1 MHLKLK
7 TTTIILGILCSST
20 ALLTAQRSIAHQ
32 RSTTEARIK
41 CEVKGNTCECK
52 VLNDESIITDLA
64 KSKRKDLTPKYF
76 VLWEFDDGNY
86 TIERGFK
93 TVSNTYK
100 TAKTYTVK
108 ASFIVQ
114 YSDYAIRSQSRSVKI
129 LKDGAPTAPPSVF
142 RLIAGLPTDVR
153 TEMRGNDEM
162 TIIADFPKKGNMTID
177 YDANM
182 TLELPVRGHL
192 GARILANANNKLTF
206 QSDEAQRVFLYFKTT
221 TFSTTQSNKNEKA
234 QIIAS
239 FEGKPFTLTFDKVD
253 ALDPNK
259 LTVRPRKLRYAKLMK
274 TKENFRYRLQFENEG
289 KENAQKVRLEVDI
302 PQGLSIDENDIK
314 NWTYNCGGFKQKDM
328 PIFHKKFPEGNAA
341 NSPFLYLDLEKLDK
355 DKKITFTF
363 YNVDLKGEEFDD
375 EDRRCGEINYQLVP
389 LKSLQ
394 HRAFVSDANIFF
406 NENPKPTPASAKT
419 RFKLDPRLGIRG
431 TYELPL
437 KKGEKAIYG
446 LSVFMS
452 NYRPDKIY
460 FPLEIG
466 IAVNEREL
474 DSLGNLLK
482 FRPMHLAIQARKNI
496 GNLFA
501 YGIGVEA
508 NFATNVRS
516 EKPNLTVFNKGFE
529 YSDLQIFGDIGVL
542 NTRNGGLGFGA
553 RGGFPLNPS
562 EKFKIP
568 TKFHAQFYV
577 QYKF

>member
-1 MHLKLK
+1 MLLKLK
-7 TTTIILGILCSST
+7 TTTIILGILFSST
-20 ALLTAQRSIAHQ
+20 ALLTAQ

-52 VLNDESIITDLA
+52 VLNDENIIADLA

-76 VLWEFDDGNY
+76 VLWEFDDGSY

-93 TVSNTYK
+93 TVTNTYK
-100 TAKTYTVK
+100 TAKTYDIK

-129 LKDGAPTAPPSVF
+129 LKDGASKPPPSVF

-162 TIIADFPKKGNMTID
+162 TIVADFPKKGNMTID

-182 TLELPVRGHL
+182 VLSEQPIRGHM
-192 GARILANANNKLTF
+192 GARILSNVNNKLTL
-206 QSDEAQRVFLYFKTT
+206 QSDDAQRVFLYFKTN

-239 FEGKPFTLTFDKVD
+239 FEGKPFKLTFDKVD

-259 LTVRPRKLRYAKLMK
+259 LTVRPRKPRYVTLVKNK
-274 TKENFRYRLQFENEG
+274 DNFRYRLQFENEG
-289 KENAQKVRLEVDI
+289 KETAKKVRMEVDI
-302 PQGLSIDENDIK
+302 PQGLSIDEKDIK
-314 NWTYNCGGFKQKDM
+314 NWTYNCGGFKQKDI
-328 PIFHKKFPEGNAA
+328 PIFYEFPEGNAA
-341 NSPFLYLDLEKLDK
+341 SGPFLYLDLEKQDK
-355 DKKITFTF
+355 EKKITFTF

-389 LKSLQ
+389 LKSFQ
-394 HRAFVSDANIFF
+394 HRTFVSDANIFF
-406 NENPKPTPASAKT
+406 NENQKPTPASAKT

-431 TYELPL
+431 SYELPL
-437 KKGEKAIYG
+437 KTGEKTIYG
-446 LSVFMS
+446 LSLFIA
-452 NYRPDKIY
+452 NNRPDKIY

-466 IAVNEREL
+466 VAVNEREL

-482 FRPMHLAIQARKNI
+482 FRPMHLAIQARKNW
-496 GNLFA
+496 GNMLAF
-501 YGIGVEA
+501 GVGVGA

-516 EKPNLTVFNKGFE
+516 EKPNLTLFNKSFE
-529 YSDLQIFGDIGVL
+529 YSDLQVFGDVGVL

-553 RGGFPLNPS
+553 RGGFPLNPN

>member
-1 MHLKLK
+1 MLLKLK
-7 TTTIILGILCSST
+7 TTTIIFGILLS
-20 ALLTAQRSIAHQ
+20 SIAYLNAQ

-41 CEVKGNTCECK
+41 CEVKGSICECK
-52 VLNDESIITDLA
+52 VLNDENIIADLA

-76 VLWEFDDGNY
+76 VLWEFDDGSY

-93 TVSNTYK
+93 TVTNAYK
-100 TAKTYTVK
+100 TAKTYNIK

-114 YSDYAIRSQSRSVKI
+114 YSDYAIRSQSRSVTI
-129 LKDGAPTAPPSVF
+129 LKEGTSKPPPSVF

-162 TIIADFPKKGNMTID
+162 TVVANFPKKGNMTID
-177 YDANM
+177 YDPNM
-182 TLELPVRGHL
+182 VLAEQPVRGHL
-192 GARILANANNKLTF
+192 GARILSNANNKLTL
-206 QSDEAQRVFLYFKTT
+206 QSDDAQRVFLYFKTN

-259 LTVRPRKLRYAKLMK
+259 LTVRPRKLRYVTLMK

-289 KENAQKVRLEVDI
+289 KENAKKVRLEVDI

-314 NWTYNCGGFKQKDM
+314 NWTYNCGGFKQTDV
-328 PIFHKKFPEGNAA
+328 PIFYKKFPEGNAA
-341 NSPFLYLDLEKLDK
+341 NGPFLYLDLEKLDK
-355 DKKITFTF
+355 EEKITFTF
-363 YNVDLKGEEFDD
+363 YNVDLKGEEFED

-389 LKSLQ
+389 LKNLQ
-394 HRAFVSDANIFF
+394 HRTFVSDANIFF
-406 NENPKPTPASAKT
+406 NENPNPTPASAKT

-437 KKGEKAIYG
+437 KMGEKAIYG
-446 LSVFMS
+446 LSLFMS
-452 NYRPDKIY
+452 NNRPDKVY

-466 IAVNEREL
+466 IADNEREL

-482 FRPMHLAIQARKNI
+482 FRPMHLAVQARKNL
-496 GNLFA
+496 GNILAF
-501 YGIGVEA
+501 GIGVEA

-516 EKPNLTVFNKGFE
+516 ERPNLTLFNKSFE

-553 RGGFPLNPS
+553 RGGFPVNPS

-568 TKFHAQFYV
+568 TKFHTQFYV